1 MNTLAYLA
9 LAALLAI
16 LAMIW
21 AIRSIGPVP
30 MERRDE
36 HETEFD
42 SDSPFWDRLYPP
54 KDIQ

>member
-36 HETEFD
+36 HETDYD
-42 SDSPFWDRLYPP
+42 SYVPFWDRL
-54 KDIQ
+54 D